1 MKLEE
6 EIREIIEEEC
16 DDYFFGVAE
25 LDPAD
30 NHMIKPEK
38 TLITKYP
45 TAISI
50 GITLPPVIP
59 SKLLRYDEKSLEDLT
74 VNEMIQQLNLIMM
87 RLSNLL
93 KIEDY
98 KSLPILVTSD
108 ITDRRMY
115 HAFSHELIANLA
127 GLGQIGKDGLL
138 ITPEVGSRV
147 LWGTVLTNAPLKIS
161 NGV

>member
-1 MKLEE
+1 MILEE

-16 DDYFFGVAE
+16 DDYFFGVAD
-25 LDPAD
+25 LYHAD
-30 NHMIKPEK
+30 NPIMKPEK
-38 TLITKYP
+38 PLLTEYP

-59 SKLLRYDEKSLEDLT
+59 SKLFGCDEKSMEDIS
-74 VNEMIQQLNLIMM
+74 VNEMIQQLNLIIM
-87 RLSNLL
+87 RLSDLL

-98 KSLPILVTSD
+98 KSLPILVTGD
-108 ITDRRMY
+108 VVDQRMF
-115 HAFSHELIANLA
+115 HTFSHELIANLA

-147 LWGTVLTNAPLKIS
+147 LWGTVLTNAPLKVS
-161 NGV
+161 MNE